1 MSFKCRWK
9 ARVEQRGGFFLEL
22 KGNNSCEGYI
32 PSKGNFLTAAWVLVW
47 KSHVLLWFIHLNCH
61 NTNIFCQQTRKSRK
75 KTQKER
81 KQWWKKCWLL
91 TFFYCVESHP
101 ESIHHHLALDCHTEY
116 KLNKPPY
123 IMRANPFLYL
133 LKTVYA
139 SILYT
144 FIIARTHK

>member
-1 MSFKCRWK
+1 MPADQGIKEKDSEREKT
-9 ARVEQRGGFFLEL
+9 VM
-22 KGNNSCEGYI
+22 
-32 PSKGNFLTAAWVLVW
+32 
-47 KSHVLLWFIHLNCH
+47 
-61 NTNIFCQQTRKSRK
+61 K
-75 KTQKER
+75 KM
-81 KQWWKKCWLL
+81 LIIN
-91 TFFYCVESHP
+91 FFYCVESHP